1 MLQQLQTNLTNIINP
16 STAQTE
22 EQRVRLIKQE
32 RQQRV
37 IDDTPIITIPQ
48 ITNAQPIMQSR
59 NPTAKRNL
67 KQTPRTHRRHTRN
80 NTPGAVPPITR
91 IVDDNP
97 HGFPPYNPPNV
108 VYEHDPTDPIL
119 AFLMIKPILASIQCK
134 AQNNIVSNQAIN
146 ALVMLEQC
154 TPSKIFTPRS
164 LESSRTFQP
173 IHDLKHFANP
183 MVHPVTGEIISSYRK
198 AMQDPAIAEVW
209 QTAFGKELGR
219 LAQENKKLKRK
230 APMQYLS

>member
-1 MLQQLQTNLTNIINP
+1 
-16 STAQTE
+16 
-22 EQRVRLIKQE
+22 
-32 RQQRV
+32 
-37 IDDTPIITIPQ
+37 
-48 ITNAQPIMQSR
+48 MQSR

-67 KQTPRTHRRHTRN
+67 KQTPRIHRQQTRN

-108 VYEHDPTDPIL
+108 VYEHDPTDTIL
-119 AFLMIKPILASIQCK
+119 AFSMIQPLMAPVQCN
-134 AQNNIVSNQAIN
+134 ARNYIVSNQAIN

-154 TPSKIFTPRS
+154 TPSNIFTPRS

-183 MVHPVTGEIISSYRK
+183 MVHPVTGETISSYRK

-209 QTAFGKELGR
+209 KTAFGKEFGG
-219 LAQENKKLKRK
+219 LAQGNNKTKTKGTDAIFVMTQDEIQRLKGK
-230 APMQYLS
+230 T